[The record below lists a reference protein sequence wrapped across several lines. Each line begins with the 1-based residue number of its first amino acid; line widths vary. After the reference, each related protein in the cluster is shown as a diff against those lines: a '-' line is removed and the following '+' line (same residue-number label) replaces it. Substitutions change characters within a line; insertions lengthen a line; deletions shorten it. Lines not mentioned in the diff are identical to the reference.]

1 MKIIVDAMGG
11 DNAPEQ
17 IVMGAAQAAE
27 ELGKKITLVGDVARI
42 QEVLTRYSIQEEWF
56 DFVDAKEVISNEEEP
71 AQAVRRKKDSSLC
84 VGLNLA
90 KEKNSVFLSA
100 GSTGALLTGA
110 LVYLGRIKGI
120 KRPAIAILIPNKLGK
135 MTMLLDA
142 GANADCK
149 AEYLQQFAL
158 MGSIYMKN
166 MYQLQAPKVA
176 LLNIG
181 TEAAKGNALMKEAY
195 DLLEGEEIAFV
206 GNMEGRS
213 LFDGDCDIIVCDGF
227 SGNVVLKTIEG
238 TAKMFFG
245 GIKEIMRQSA
255 VIKLA
260 GALMKKPIKAFAGK
274 YDYTAY
280 GGSPLLG
287 VNGAVIK
294 AHGSSDATAIKNA
307 VFAGYEYG
315 QSKIISEILEKGI
328 EKNTNI

>member
-238 TAKMFFG
+238 TAKMFL
-245 GIKEIMRQSA
+245 A
-255 VIKLA
+255 VSRKLCVK
-260 GALMKKPIKAFAGK
+260 AL
-274 YDYTAY
+274 
-280 GGSPLLG
+280 LL
-287 VNGAVIK
+287 NWQ
-294 AHGSSDATAIKNA
+294 
-307 VFAGYEYG
+307 ER
-315 QSKIISEILEKGI
+315 
-328 EKNTNI
+328 